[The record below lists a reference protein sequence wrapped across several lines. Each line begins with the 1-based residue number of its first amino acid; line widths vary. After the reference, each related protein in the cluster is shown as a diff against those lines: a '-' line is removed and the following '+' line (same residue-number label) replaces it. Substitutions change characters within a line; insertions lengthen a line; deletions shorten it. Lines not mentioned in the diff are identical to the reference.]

1 MSEDRVGPAED
12 IRARLELETGD
23 GRHRRQDRTAQRCD
37 RIEPSQRRCYLS
49 GLYAEGPRPQPSLT
63 KSAAT
68 EGGHAPDRGPRP
80 RALPE
85 RETLA
90 KPDSQPV
97 GTRPATQ

>member
-1 MSEDRVGPAED
+1 MGECRIGTLEDVLPR
-12 IRARLELETGD
+12 IELEAGD
-23 GRHRRQDRTAQRCD
+23 GRHGRQDRTAQRCD
-37 RIEPSQRRCYLS
+37 RIEPSQRRCDLS

-68 EGGHAPDRGPRP
+68 EGGHAPDRSPRP

-90 KPDSQPV
+90 EPDPQPV
-97 GTRPATQ
+97 GTRPAIQ